1 MDEQLDGPTDVQTD
15 GKMDGWTDG
24 RTNWLVKMRGL
35 QGNQNEFA
43 FKGIRDARDK
53 PFQRTHIV
61 LY

>member
-35 QGNQNEFA
+35 QGN
-43 FKGIRDARDK
+43 
-53 PFQRTHIV
+53 
-61 LY
+61 